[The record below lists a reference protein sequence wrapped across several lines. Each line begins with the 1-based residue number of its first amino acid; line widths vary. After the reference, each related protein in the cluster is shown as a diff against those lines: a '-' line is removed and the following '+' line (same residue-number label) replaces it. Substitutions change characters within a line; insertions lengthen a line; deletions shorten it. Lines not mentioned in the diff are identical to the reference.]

1 MSMLHRSFSIFL
13 IVVSLFI
20 SNIANGKEYF
30 VKQIINGDTIRLDTG
45 QIVKYIG
52 IETPELNLKEGG
64 SEFFAKQASR
74 YNHKL
79 VFMKKIRLEFDKQK
93 EDSDGR
99 MLAYVFVKK
108 TFVNAELI
116 KLGYAKAHIVPP
128 NDKYK
133 KVFLDYEKKAKISEK
148 GLWQETKKDTETF
161 YIGNKRSYTF
171 HRPSCKSVDKIPE
184 KSKIIFRS
192 RADAIKIG
200 YVPDKMCK
208 P

>member
-1 MSMLHRSFSIFL
+1 MVRTSFSIVL
-13 IVVSLFI
+13 IIVSLFI
-20 SNIANGKEYF
+20 SNIVHGKEY
-30 VKQIINGDTIRLDTG
+30 VVRKVIDGNTIQLDTG
-45 QIVKYIG
+45 EIVKYIG

-74 YNHKL
+74 YNQKL
-79 VFMKKIRLEFDKQK
+79 VFMKKVRLEFDKER

-99 MLAYVFVKK
+99 MLAYIFVKK
-108 TFVNAELI
+108 LFVNAELI
-116 KLGYAKAHIVPP
+116 KLGYARTHINPP

-133 KVFLDYEKKAKISEK
+133 DIFLDYEKKAKQSEK
-148 GLWQETKKDTETF
+148 GLWQETKKDTETS

-171 HRPSCKSVDKIPE
+171 HRPSCENVDKIPE

-200 YVPDKMCK
+200 FIPDKMCK

>member
-1 MSMLHRSFSIFL
+1 MARTSFSIVL
-13 IVVSLFI
+13 IIVSLFI
-20 SNIANGKEYF
+20 SNIVHGKEY
-30 VKQIINGDTIRLDTG
+30 VVRKVIDGNTIQLDTG
-45 QIVKYIG
+45 EIVKYIG
-52 IETPELNLKEGG
+52 TETPELNLKEGG

-74 YNHKL
+74 YNQKL
-79 VFMKKIRLEFDKQK
+79 VFMKKVRLEFDKER

-108 TFVNAELI
+108 MFVNAELI
-116 KLGYAKAHIVPP
+116 KLGYARTHIIPP

-133 KVFLDYEKKAKISEK
+133 DIFLDYEKKAKQSEK
-148 GLWQETKKDTETF
+148 GLWQETKKDTETS

-171 HRPSCKSVDKIPE
+171 HRPSCENVDKIPE

-200 YVPDKMCK
+200 FIPDKMCK

>member
-1 MSMLHRSFSIFL
+1 MVRTSFSVVL
-13 IVVSLFI
+13 IIVSLFI
-20 SNIANGKEYF
+20 SNIVHGKEY
-30 VKQIINGDTIRLDTG
+30 VVRKVIDGNTIQLDTG
-45 QIVKYIG
+45 EIVKYIG

-74 YNHKL
+74 YNQKL
-79 VFMKKIRLEFDKQK
+79 VFMKKVRLEFDKER
-93 EDSDGR
+93 EDNDGR

-108 TFVNAELI
+108 MFVNAELI
-116 KLGYAKAHIVPP
+116 KLGYARTHIIPP

-133 KVFLDYEKKAKISEK
+133 DIFLDYEKKAKQSEK
-148 GLWQETKKDTETF
+148 GLWQETKKDTETS

-171 HRPSCKSVDKIPE
+171 HRPSCENVDKIPE

-200 YVPDKMCK
+200 FIPDKMCK

>member
-1 MSMLHRSFSIFL
+1 MVRTSFSIVL
-13 IVVSLFI
+13 IIVSLFI
-20 SNIANGKEYF
+20 SNIVHGKEY
-30 VKQIINGDTIRLDTG
+30 VVRKVIDGNTIQLDTG
-45 QIVKYIG
+45 EIVKYIG

-74 YNHKL
+74 YNQKL
-79 VFMKKIRLEFDKQK
+79 VFMKKVRLEFDKER

-99 MLAYVFVKK
+99 MLAYIFVKK
-108 TFVNAELI
+108 LFVNAELI
-116 KLGYAKAHIVPP
+116 KLGYARTHIIPP

-133 KVFLDYEKKAKISEK
+133 DIFLDYEKKAKQSEK
-148 GLWQETKKDTETF
+148 GLWQETKKDTETS

-171 HRPSCKSVDKIPE
+171 HRPSCENVDKIPE

-200 YVPDKMCK
+200 FIPDKMCK

>member
-1 MSMLHRSFSIFL
+1 MARTSFSIVL
-13 IVVSLFI
+13 IIVSLFI
-20 SNIANGKEYF
+20 SNIVHGKEY
-30 VKQIINGDTIRLDTG
+30 VVRKVIDGNTIQLDTG
-45 QIVKYIG
+45 EIVKYIG

-74 YNHKL
+74 YNQKL
-79 VFMKKIRLEFDKQK
+79 VFMKKVRLEFDKER
-93 EDSDGR
+93 EDNDGR

-108 TFVNAELI
+108 MFVNAELI
-116 KLGYAKAHIVPP
+116 KLGYARTHIIPP

-133 KVFLDYEKKAKISEK
+133 DIFLDYEKKAKQSEK
-148 GLWQETKKDTETF
+148 GLWQETKKDTETS

-171 HRPSCKSVDKIPE
+171 HRPSCENVDKIPE

-200 YVPDKMCK
+200 FIPDKMCK

>member
-1 MSMLHRSFSIFL
+1 MVRTSFSIVL
-13 IVVSLFI
+13 IIVSLFI
-20 SNIANGKEYF
+20 SNIVHGKEY
-30 VKQIINGDTIRLDTG
+30 VVRKVIDGNTIQLDTG
-45 QIVKYIG
+45 EIVKYIG

-74 YNHKL
+74 YNQKL
-79 VFMKKIRLEFDKQK
+79 VFMKKVRLEFDKER

-108 TFVNAELI
+108 LFVNAELI
-116 KLGYAKAHIVPP
+116 KLGYARTHIIPP

-133 KVFLDYEKKAKISEK
+133 DIFLDYEKKAKQSEK
-148 GLWQETKKDTETF
+148 GLWQETKKDTETS

-171 HRPSCKSVDKIPE
+171 HRPSCENVDKIPE

-200 YVPDKMCK
+200 FIPDKMCK

>member
-1 MSMLHRSFSIFL
+1 MRRLFSIVL

-20 SNIANGKEYF
+20 TNIAYSKEY
-30 VKQIINGDTIRLDTG
+30 VVNKIINGDTVQLDTG
-45 QIVKYIG
+45 EIVKYIG

-74 YNHKL
+74 QNQKL
-79 VFMKKIRLEFDKQK
+79 VLLKKVRLEFDKERK
-93 EDSDGR
+93 DKAGR
-99 MLAYVFVKK
+99 TLAYVFVKNV
-108 TFVNAELI
+108 FVNAELI
-116 KLGYAKAHIVPP
+116 KLGYARTNIISP

-133 KVFLDYEKKAKISEK
+133 NMFLDYEKKAKQSEK
-148 GLWQETKKDTETF
+148 GLWQETKKDTETS

-171 HRPSCKSVDKIPE
+171 HRPLCKSIDKIPE

-192 RADAIKIG
+192 RTDAIKIG
-200 YVPDKMCK
+200 YIPDKMCN

>member
-1 MSMLHRSFSIFL
+1 MVRTSFSIVL
-13 IVVSLFI
+13 IIVSLFI
-20 SNIANGKEYF
+20 SNIVHGKEY
-30 VKQIINGDTIRLDTG
+30 VVRKVIDGNTIQLDTG
-45 QIVKYIG
+45 EVVKYIG

-74 YNHKL
+74 YNQKL
-79 VFMKKIRLEFDKQK
+79 VFMKKVRLEFDKER

-108 TFVNAELI
+108 LFVNAELI
-116 KLGYAKAHIVPP
+116 KLGYARTHTIPP

-133 KVFLDYEKKAKISEK
+133 DIFLDYEKKAKQSEK
-148 GLWQETKKDTETF
+148 GLWQETKKDTETS

-171 HRPSCKSVDKIPE
+171 HRPSCENVDKIPE

-200 YVPDKMCK
+200 FIPDKMCK

>member
-1 MSMLHRSFSIFL
+1 MCRSFSIGL
-13 IVVSLFI
+13 IVVSLFM
-20 SNIANGKEYF
+20 SNIAYSKEY
-30 VKQIINGDTIRLDTG
+30 VVNKIINGDTVQLDTG
-45 QIVKYIG
+45 EIVKYIG

-74 YNHKL
+74 HNQKL
-79 VFMKKIRLEFDKQK
+79 VLLKKVRLEFDKERK
-93 EDSDGR
+93 DKAGR
-99 MLAYVFVKK
+99 TLAYVFVKNV
-108 TFVNAELI
+108 FVNAELI
-116 KLGYAKAHIVPP
+116 KLGYARTNIVSP

-133 KVFLDYEKKAKISEK
+133 NMFLDYEKKAKQSEK
-148 GLWQETKKDTETF
+148 GLWQETKKDTETS
-161 YIGNKRSYTF
+161 YLGNKRSYAF

-200 YVPDKMCK
+200 YIPDKMCN

>member
-1 MSMLHRSFSIFL
+1 MRRSFSIFL

-20 SNIANGKEYF
+20 SNIAYSKEY
-30 VKQIINGDTIRLDTG
+30 VVNKIINGDTVQLDTG
-45 QIVKYIG
+45 EIVKYIG

-74 YNHKL
+74 HNQKL
-79 VFMKKIRLEFDKQK
+79 VLLKKVRLEFDKERK
-93 EDSDGR
+93 DKAGR
-99 MLAYVFVKK
+99 TLAYVFVKNV
-108 TFVNAELI
+108 FVNAELI
-116 KLGYAKAHIVPP
+116 KLGYARTNIVSP

-133 KVFLDYEKKAKISEK
+133 NMFLDYEKKAKQSEK
-148 GLWQETKKDTETF
+148 GLWQETKKDTETS

-171 HRPSCKSVDKIPE
+171 HRPLCKSIDKIPE

-200 YVPDKMCK
+200 YIPDKMCN

>member
-1 MSMLHRSFSIFL
+1 MIRTSFSIVL
-13 IVVSLFI
+13 IVVFLLM
-20 SNIANGKEYF
+20 SNIANSKEYF
-30 VKQIINGDTIRLDTG
+30 VNKIISGDTIQLDTG

-64 SEFFAKQASR
+64 SEFFAKQASK

-79 VFMKKIRLEFDKQK
+79 VFMKKVRLEFDKKK
-93 EDSDGR
+93 EDNEGR
-99 MLAYVFVKK
+99 ILAYVFVKK
-108 TFVNAELI
+108 VFVNTELV
-116 KLGYAKAHIVPP
+116 KLGYAKAHIIPP

-133 KVFLDYEKKAKISEK
+133 KLFLDYETKAKLSEK
-148 GLWQETKKDTETF
+148 GLWQETKKDTETS

-171 HRPSCKSVDKIPE
+171 HRPSCKNVDKIPE

-200 YVPDKMCK
+200 YIPDKMCK

>member
-1 MSMLHRSFSIFL
+1 MVRTSFSVVL
-13 IVVSLFI
+13 IIVSLFI
-20 SNIANGKEYF
+20 SNIVHGKEY
-30 VKQIINGDTIRLDTG
+30 VVRKVIDGNTIQLDTG
-45 QIVKYIG
+45 EIVKYIG
-52 IETPELNLKEGG
+52 TETPELNLKEGG

-74 YNHKL
+74 YNQKL
-79 VFMKKIRLEFDKQK
+79 VFMKKVRLEFDKER
-93 EDSDGR
+93 EDNDGR

-108 TFVNAELI
+108 MFVNAELI
-116 KLGYAKAHIVPP
+116 KLGYARTHIIPP

-133 KVFLDYEKKAKISEK
+133 DIFLDYEKKAKQSEK
-148 GLWQETKKDTETF
+148 GLWQETKKDTETS

-171 HRPSCKSVDKIPE
+171 HRPSCENVDKIPE

-200 YVPDKMCK
+200 FIPDKMCK